1 MGRRFVWLFG
11 AAILFA
17 ACFEDPS
24 TLISINYSATPP
36 ATTSD
41 SSVQL
46 AGEAFRSPPRQGL
59 ITVITVSG
67 GAVTVFDTANTFQL
81 FDIDVPLVIGAT
93 NRLLVSAADNS
104 GATTNGQREFVVV
117 QQSPILV
124 AAQQDHH

>member
-11 AAILFA
+11 AAVLLT
-17 ACFEDPS
+17 ACFEEPS
-24 TLISINYSATPP
+24 TFISINYSTTPP

-41 SSVQL
+41 SSVQI
-46 AGEAFRSPPRQGL
+46 AGEAVRSPPQQGL

-67 GAVTVFDTANTFQL
+67 GATTVVDTTTSFQL
-81 FDIDVPLVIGAT
+81 FNTDVPLVIGAT

-117 QQSPILV
+117 QQGPILIAV
-124 AAQQDHH
+124 QQDHH

>member
-1 MGRRFVWLFG
+1 MGHRFVWLFG
-11 AAILFA
+11 AAILLA

-24 TLISINYSATPP
+24 TFIHINYNTMPP
-36 ATTSD
+36 ATTTD

-46 AGEAFRSPPRQGL
+46 AGEAVRSPPQQGL

-67 GAVTVFDTANTFQL
+67 GAVTVFDTTNTFQL
-81 FDIDVPLVIGAT
+81 FAIDVPLVSGAT

-124 AAQQDHH
+124 AARQDHH